1 MSCPLTP
8 DLLITVTPDDYWT
21 ARRRQQAYCPLA
33 AALAR
38 THPTHFNA
46 WHCGSFLAPVLGEY
60 GGCYVIPESAQ
71 AQIIRPYDRGAL
83 DVAILPFTLTLTWK
97 DATEG
102 EQYNFPAQPWRVE
115 DHT

>member
-8 DLLITVTPDDYWT
+8 ELSITVTPDDYWT

-38 THPTHFNA
+38 THPGHFSA

-60 GGCYVIPESAQ
+60 GGCYVIPRAHRPRSSAPTTGG
-71 AQIIRPYDRGAL
+71 RWMWPPCRT
-83 DVAILPFTLTLTWK
+83 PS
-97 DATEG
+97 
-102 EQYNFPAQPWRVE
+102 P
-115 DHT
+115 